1 MSTHARE
8 SKTVMDSGFRLLDS
22 RSFSGLGFQIPVVS
36 KMPDSY
42 SCIPEWK
49 AQDSG
54 FHKQKISKIPDTTCK
69 NSPDSF
75 TCGEYMRPASLA
87 CAFWY
92 HQLCYILNTG
102 LSIIIWV
109 TGWMQTIL
117 LRKAKWT
124 STLSWQGIQCTESK
138 MPELSA
144 DLYAIYAIFMLY
156 MGLSSFKCNKF
167 SIWIFWSRP
176 ERTKKRSFLMLAW
189 TWSRKEEK
197 WTIDNVGPLND

>member
-1 MSTHARE
+1 MPVIPGLISPQLLAFLSFFFWIIPCQVPAPRLYMSTHARE

-87 CAFWY
+87 CAF
-92 HQLCYILNTG
+92 
-102 LSIIIWV
+102 
-109 TGWMQTIL
+109 
-117 LRKAKWT
+117 
-124 STLSWQGIQCTESK
+124 
-138 MPELSA
+138 
-144 DLYAIYAIFMLY
+144 
-156 MGLSSFKCNKF
+156 
-167 SIWIFWSRP
+167 
-176 ERTKKRSFLMLAW
+176 
-189 TWSRKEEK
+189 
-197 WTIDNVGPLND
+197 